1 MRRYAGSVSG
11 CTFCGILAG
20 QVAASRVHEDDLT
33 LAFLDIAPFSTGHT
47 LVVPKTHEPSIRQ
60 LAEADASAVWR
71 TARRVARAIGRALPE
86 CEGVSFLAA
95 DGEAA
100 GQEVPHAHLHV
111 VPRRTGDGLGFRL
124 PPNHGA
130 HEARNVLDAVAESL
144 KRVIE

>member
-1 MRRYAGSVSG
+1 VED

-20 QVAASRVHEDDLT
+20 DIPASRVDEDDRS
-33 LAFLDIAPFSTGHT
+33 LAFLDIAPFSVGHT
-47 LVVPKTHEPSIRQ
+47 LVVPKSHEPSIRR
-60 LAEADASAVWR
+60 LAEPDAAAMWR
-71 TARRVARAIGRALPE
+71 TARRVARAMRGALTE

-111 VPRRTGDGLGFRL
+111 VPRRAGDGLGFRL

-130 HEARNVLDAVAESL
+130 HEPRSTLDAIAE
-144 KRVIE
+144 RIRRAIE

>member
-1 MRRYAGSVSG
+1 MRG

-20 QVAASRVHEDDLT
+20 EVPASRVFEDDRT
-33 LAFLDIAPFSTGHT
+33 LAFLDIAPFSPGHT

-60 LAEADASAVWR
+60 LAESDASAIWL
-71 TARRVARAIGRALPE
+71 TARRVARAIPGALAE

-111 VPRRTGDGLGFRL
+111 VPRRTDDGLGFRL

-130 HEARNVLDAVAESL
+130 HEPRAVLDATAERIR
-144 KRVIE
+144 RVIE